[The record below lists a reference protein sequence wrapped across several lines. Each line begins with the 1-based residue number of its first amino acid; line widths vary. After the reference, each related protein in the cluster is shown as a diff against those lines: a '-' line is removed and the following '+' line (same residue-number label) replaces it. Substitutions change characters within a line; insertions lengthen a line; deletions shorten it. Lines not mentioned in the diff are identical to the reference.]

1 MENNLYSLIH
11 KKTILSFIILCSI
24 ITILLTYIN
33 QRLILTDKCYYNSF
47 IEQTSAEKIEVLIDN
62 KDNIFSFL
70 FGPIFM
76 LIKILLISVPIYIGI
91 ILINIKIT
99 FQDLFKIVAIS
110 ELIFFIPMIIK
121 IIWFYFFDKEYI
133 LNDLVNFYPLSA
145 LSLFDFKNVEPFL
158 IYPLQILNFFEL
170 FYSLF
175 LAYGISKV
183 IKIDLQRGMKIVLST
198 YIPTII
204 LWVVFVTFLSLNAT

>member
-1 MENNLYSLIH
+1 
-11 KKTILSFIILCSI
+11 
-24 ITILLTYIN
+24 
-33 QRLILTDKCYYNSF
+33 LILTDKCYYNSF
-47 IEQTSAEKIEVLIDN
+47 IEQTSAEKIEVLINN

-70 FGPIFM
+70 FGPTFL
-76 LIKILLISVPIYIGI
+76 LIKMLLISLPIYIGL
-91 ILINIKIT
+91 ILVNIKLT
-99 FQDLFKIVAIS
+99 FQDLFKIVAIA
-110 ELIFFIPMIIK
+110 EFIFFIPMIIK

-133 LNDLVNFYPLSA
+133 LNDLINFYPLSA
-145 LSLFDFKNVEPFL
+145 LSLFDYRNVEPFL

-204 LWVVFVTFLSLNAT
+204 L

>member
-11 KKTILSFIILCSI
+11 KKTILSYIIFCSI

-33 QRLILTDKCYYNSF
+33 QRFILTDKCYFNSF
-47 IEQTSAEKIEVLIDN
+47 IEQMSAEKIEVLIDN

>member
-1 MENNLYSLIH
+1 
-11 KKTILSFIILCSI
+11 
-24 ITILLTYIN
+24 
-33 QRLILTDKCYYNSF
+33 LILTDKCYYNSF
-47 IEQTSAEKIEVLIDN
+47 IEQTSAEKIEVLINN

-70 FGPIFM
+70 FGPTFL
-76 LIKILLISVPIYIGI
+76 LIKMLLISLPIYIGL
-91 ILINIKIT
+91 ILVNIKLT
-99 FQDLFKIVAIS
+99 FKDLFKIVAIS

>member
-33 QRLILTDKCYYNSF
+33 QRFILTDKCYFNSF
-47 IEQTSAEKIEVLIDN
+47 IEQMSAEKIEVLIDN

-121 IIWFYFFDKEYI
+121 IIWF
-133 LNDLVNFYPLSA
+133 N
-145 LSLFDFKNVEPFL
+145 
-158 IYPLQILNFFEL
+158 
-170 FYSLF
+170 
-175 LAYGISKV
+175 
-183 IKIDLQRGMKIVLST
+183 
-198 YIPTII
+198 
-204 LWVVFVTFLSLNAT
+204 